1 MLAEPNTGTHNK
13 QKTFVLQT
21 WLEEVNDILQ
31 NNALEESYVE
41 ESNSDFY
48 SDTDEET

>member
-1 MLAEPNTGTHNK
+1 MLAEPNTGSHNK
-13 QKTFVLQT
+13 QKSFVLRT